1 MGSFA
6 YLLYF
11 LDTEII
17 ITLKQA
23 WYNNKKGNSCNKQNL
38 HSHRKWQGPCE
49 ECKVWEKKVVRDQV
63 PPLVVPVNPPSPTLV
78 LKVPGEIYGARN
90 GQTGKAHLGNEECPG
105 TSLSSRPKP
114 KKETQREQR
123 NENK

>member
-1 MGSFA
+1 MIKWLREG
-6 YLLYF
+6 
-11 LDTEII
+11 ERGQ
-17 ITLKQA
+17 K
-23 WYNNKKGNSCNKQNL
+23 
-38 HSHRKWQGPCE
+38 RKRQQGGG
-49 ECKVWEKKVVRDQV
+49 DL
-63 PPLVVPVNPPSPTLV
+63 PPLVVPVNPPAPTLV